1 MNAIVKIAMVI
12 AESVPVRKVFTAQG
26 RGWAIQRIKNQ
37 PYFVAKAE
45 SNVITFKRPYPYGG
59 E

>member
-1 MNAIVKIAMVI
+1 M
-12 AESVPVRKVFTAQG
+12 PVRKVFTAQG
-26 RGWAIQRIKNQ
+26 RGWAIRRIKNQ